1 MIFATLLEWCCDLEK
16 GRVRWWHSLS
26 NCGSPTTDGE
36 GSSSA
41 RAEFGSDRGITGLNP
56 LRHPAAFALSRTA
69 VARGMMMPVWI
80 VLDASSRFRN
90 RFMRNSL
97 KMAGASRYH

>member
-1 MIFATLLEWCCDLEK
+1 MARDPAPLAPNLVRIAMLQDL
-16 GRVRWWHSLS
+16 
-26 NCGSPTTDGE
+26 D
-36 GSSSA
+36 
-41 RAEFGSDRGITGLNP
+41 P

-69 VARGMMMPVWI
+69 VARGMMMPVWM
-80 VLDASSRFRN
+80 VLDAHRHAFAN